1 MAETKKIPERAELAQ
16 QDKWAIEDIYAT
28 DELWEADLEKARGY
42 IPKIAA
48 FAGHLGESA
57 QMLLAY
63 AQMEEEIEVLAS
75 DLANYAMR
83 RADEDVRVAKYQ
95 AMTGR
100 LMSSFVEL
108 NAAGS
113 FATPELMAIPDET
126 FEGFFTACPELERYR
141 RELESVLRLEA
152 HTLSPE
158 EEKLLAEAGEMASA
172 PDTIYSMLTDADFTF
187 GEIEGEDGKPVTL
200 TSGRFIPLLESKD
213 RRVRRDAYEAYYKK
227 YHEFSNTIAA
237 TYAASVKKDA
247 FFART
252 RGYSGAREMSLFEN
266 EIPESVYDAL
276 IEAVHRHLPA
286 MHRYLAL
293 RKKALGVDKLHFYDI
308 YVPIVPDVDM
318 GVDYEAACKIVV
330 ENLKPLGEQYVEDL
344 KHAFTD
350 GWIDVY
356 ENQGKTSGAY
366 SWGAYGMHPF
376 VLLNYE
382 KTLDNIFTLA
392 HELGHSMHTF
402 YSNKNQTFVN
412 SEYPLFLAEIAS
424 TTNEAILLEGL
435 KKTTARKEELM
446 ALCNYQLEQIRG
458 TVYRQ
463 TLFAEFERE
472 VHGLATR
479 GEALTGEKLTQ
490 VYRELNERYYAG
502 AEVDD
507 DIAIEWMRI
516 PHFYRAFYVYQY
528 ATGFSA
534 AVAFSRRVLSGD
546 EEKKQQYLGFLAAGG
561 SQPPLETL
569 RKAGV
574 DMEDPETVEECLR
587 TFEET
592 LAQLEKLMEE

>member
-1 MAETKKIPERAELAQ
+1 MDPRWQWKL
-16 QDKWAIEDIYAT
+16 EDIYA
-28 DELWEADLEKARGY
+28 DNEKWEEDYAKAGRL
-42 IPKIAA
+42 IARVA
-48 FAGHLGESA
+48 ECAGSMDTAEG
-57 QMLLAY
+57 LLTTCTRQEEASLVCIRLYSY
-63 AQMEEEIEVLAS
+63 AR
-75 DLANYAMR
+75 MR
-83 RADEDVRVAKYQ
+83 RDEDNGNTTYQ
-95 AMTGR
+95 ALADR
-100 LMSSFVEL
+100 AQSLLVKLMS
-108 NAAGS
+108 
-113 FATPELMAIPDET
+113 ATAFFNPELIRVGHEKV
-126 FEGFFTACPELERYR
+126 EKFFAELPELERYR

-472 VHGLATR
+472 MHGLATR

-528 ATGFSA
+528 ATGFSS
-534 AVAFSRRVLSGD
+534 AVAIAEHILTTGDASG
-546 EEKKQQYLGFLAAGG
+546 YLKFLTTGG
-561 SQPPLETL
+561 SDYPLEEL
-569 RKAGV
+569 KIAGV
-574 DMEDPETVEECLR
+574 DLTKPDTVRSALRVFDETIDE
-587 TFEET
+587 
-592 LAQLEKLMEE
+592 LAKILL

>member
-1 MAETKKIPERAELAQ
+1 MENRVRSEMDPRWQWKL
-16 QDKWAIEDIYAT
+16 EDIYA
-28 DELWEADLEKARGY
+28 DNEKWEEDYAKAGRL
-42 IPKIAA
+42 IARVA
-48 FAGHLGESA
+48 ECAGSMDTAEG
-57 QMLLAY
+57 LLTTCTRQEEASLVCIRLYSY
-63 AQMEEEIEVLAS
+63 AR
-75 DLANYAMR
+75 MR
-83 RADEDVRVAKYQ
+83 RDEDNGNTTYQ
-95 AMTGR
+95 ALADR
-100 LMSSFVEL
+100 AQSLLVKLMS
-108 NAAGS
+108 
-113 FATPELMAIPDET
+113 ATAFFNPELIRVGHEKV
-126 FEGFFTACPELERYR
+126 EKFFAELPELERYR

-528 ATGFSA
+528 ATGFSS
-534 AVAFSRRVLSGD
+534 AVAIAEHILTTGDASG
-546 EEKKQQYLGFLAAGG
+546 YLKFLTTGG
-561 SQPPLETL
+561 SDYPLEEL
-569 RKAGV
+569 KIAGV
-574 DMEDPETVEECLR
+574 DLTKPDTVRSALRVFDETIDE
-587 TFEET
+587 
-592 LAQLEKLMEE
+592 LAKILL

>member
-1 MAETKKIPERAELAQ
+1 M
-16 QDKWAIEDIYAT
+16 
-28 DELWEADLEKARGY
+28 
-42 IPKIAA
+42 
-48 FAGHLGESA
+48 
-57 QMLLAY
+57 
-63 AQMEEEIEVLAS
+63 
-75 DLANYAMR
+75 
-83 RADEDVRVAKYQ
+83 
-95 AMTGR
+95 
-100 LMSSFVEL
+100 
-108 NAAGS
+108 
-113 FATPELMAIPDET
+113 
-126 FEGFFTACPELERYR
+126 
-141 RELESVLRLEA
+141 
-152 HTLSPE
+152 
-158 EEKLLAEAGEMASA
+158 
-172 PDTIYSMLTDADFTF
+172 
-187 GEIEGEDGKPVTL
+187 
-200 TSGRFIPLLESKD
+200 
-213 RRVRRDAYEAYYKK
+213 RRDAYEAYYKK

>member
-1 MAETKKIPERAELAQ
+1 MENRVRSEMDPRWQWKL
-16 QDKWAIEDIYAT
+16 EDIYA
-28 DELWEADLEKARGY
+28 DNEKWEEDYAKAGRL
-42 IPKIAA
+42 IARVA
-48 FAGHLGESA
+48 ECAGSMDTAEG
-57 QMLLAY
+57 LLTTCTRQEEASLVCIRLYSY
-63 AQMEEEIEVLAS
+63 AR
-75 DLANYAMR
+75 MR
-83 RADEDVRVAKYQ
+83 RDEDNGNTTYQ
-95 AMTGR
+95 ALADR
-100 LMSSFVEL
+100 AQSLLVKLMS
-108 NAAGS
+108 
-113 FATPELMAIPDET
+113 ATAFFNPELIRV
-126 FEGFFTACPELERYR
+126 GQ
-141 RELESVLRLEA
+141 
-152 HTLSPE
+152 
-158 EEKLLAEAGEMASA
+158 EKLLAEAGEMASA

>member
-1 MAETKKIPERAELAQ
+1 M
-16 QDKWAIEDIYAT
+16 
-28 DELWEADLEKARGY
+28 
-42 IPKIAA
+42 
-48 FAGHLGESA
+48 
-57 QMLLAY
+57 
-63 AQMEEEIEVLAS
+63 
-75 DLANYAMR
+75 
-83 RADEDVRVAKYQ
+83 
-95 AMTGR
+95 
-100 LMSSFVEL
+100 
-108 NAAGS
+108 
-113 FATPELMAIPDET
+113 
-126 FEGFFTACPELERYR
+126 
-141 RELESVLRLEA
+141 
-152 HTLSPE
+152 
-158 EEKLLAEAGEMASA
+158 
-172 PDTIYSMLTDADFTF
+172 
-187 GEIEGEDGKPVTL
+187 TL

-490 VYRELNERYYAG
+490 VYRRVQGRSGSGLRVDAHPAFLPRVLCLSVCDGLLCRGGVLAPCAFGRRGEKTAVSGLLGCGRLSAPVGYAAQGGRRYG
-502 AEVDD
+502 
-507 DIAIEWMRI
+507 R
-516 PHFYRAFYVYQY
+516 PRNR
-528 ATGFSA
+528 
-534 AVAFSRRVLSGD
+534 RRVPAHL
-546 EEKKQQYLGFLAAGG
+546 
-561 SQPPLETL
+561 
-569 RKAGV
+569 
-574 DMEDPETVEECLR
+574 
-587 TFEET
+587 
-592 LAQLEKLMEE
+592 